1 MKVESR
7 EIPFAGNCDVMRVK
21 NSAPFEIAVV
31 LVRLG
36 HVAGRIANTDQ
47 GIS

>member
-1 MKVESR
+1 
-7 EIPFAGNCDVMRVK
+7 MRVK

-36 HVAGRIANTDQ
+36 HVAGRIVNTDQ